1 MIELF
6 IGVVLVALIIS
17 TLVDLK
23 TFEIPDAITHF
34 LIFFGVGAHVLLSL
48 NADFE
53 ISNLFVSIAIATAF
67 GLMMYY
73 TGQWGGGDSKLLI
86 GMSAMLP
93 MYTLN
98 APYPFIVS
106 FIVNLMIAGGIYSTL
121 FLIKES
127 VIHFRSINSSI
138 PYLKYFGLMSLILIL
153 TKFYIFGASLAVL
166 MILILAMHVQNNFF
180 VKKISP
186 QKLVEG
192 DWVLD
197 ELKYRGKLIFK
208 PKKTGVSKKD
218 LILIKK
224 YIRKELNVKSG
235 IAFGPAFLIAF
246 LLTMKFGD
254 LIFTILSDYLS
265 KI

>member
-6 IGVVLVALIIS
+6 IGVVLIALIIS
-17 TLVDLK
+17 TFVDLK

-34 LIFFGVGAHVLLSL
+34 LILFGIGAHVLLSL
-48 NADFE
+48 NDAFV
-53 ISNLFVSIAIATAF
+53 ISNLFISIGIAAIF

-73 TGQWGGGDSKLLI
+73 TGQWGGGDAKLLI

-93 MYTLN
+93 SYVLN

-121 FLIKES
+121 FLIHKS
-127 VIHFRSINSSI
+127 VVNSIKINSDLPFIKYMLMLSI
-138 PYLKYFGLMSLILIL
+138 ILIFG
-153 TKFYIFGASLAVL
+153 KIYILGASLMIL
-166 MILILAMHVQNNFF
+166 MILILAMHIQNKFF
-180 VKKISP
+180 IKKIELTN
-186 QKLVEG
+186 LVEG

-197 ELKYRGKLIFK
+197 ELKYRGKIIFK
-208 PKKTGVSKKD
+208 PKNTGVSKKD
-218 LILIKK
+218 IFMIQKYFKKPVTIKT
-224 YIRKELNVKSG
+224 G

-246 LLTMKFGD
+246 FLTLKFGD
-254 LIFTILSDYLS
+254 LIFMLLSKYLS

>member
-1 MIELF
+1 MLELF

-17 TLVDLK
+17 TLIDLK
-23 TFEIPDAITHF
+23 TFEIPDFLTHF
-34 LIFFGVGAHVLLSL
+34 LILFGIGAHVILSL
-48 NADFE
+48 NSNFA
-53 ISNLFVSIAIATAF
+53 ISTLFISLGIATAF
-67 GLMMYY
+67 GLIMYY

-93 MYTLN
+93 SYTLN

-127 VIHFRSINSSI
+127 IFNFKKINLKL
-138 PYLKYFGLMSLILIL
+138 PFLKYFAFMSLILIL
-153 TKFYIFGASLAVL
+153 FKFYIFGAALSV
-166 MILILAMHVQNNFF
+166 MIILILAMHVQNNFF
-180 VKKISP
+180 VKKILP
-186 QKLVEG
+186 KNLVEG

-208 PKKTGVSKKD
+208 PKKTGVSKAD
-218 LILIKK
+218 VILIKK
-224 YIRKELNVKSG
+224 YFKKSLNVKSG

-246 LLTMKFGD
+246 LLTLKYGD
-254 LIFTILSDYLS
+254 LIFTLLSAYLS

>member
-1 MIELF
+1 MLELF

-23 TFEIPDAITHF
+23 TFEIPDFLTYF
-34 LIFFGVGAHVLLSL
+34 LIIFGIGAHVLLSL
-48 NADFE
+48 NSNFE
-53 ISNLFVSIAIATAF
+53 ISTLFISLGIATAF

-93 MYTLN
+93 SYTLN

-106 FIVNLMIAGGIYSTL
+106 FIINLMIAGGIYSTL
-121 FLIKES
+121 FLIKVSIFNSEK
-127 VIHFRSINSSI
+127 INSKL
-138 PYLKYFGLMSLILIL
+138 PFLKYMALISLILL
-153 TKFYIFGASLAVL
+153 LSNFYILGAAFAVM

-180 VKKISP
+180 VKKILP
-186 QKLVEG
+186 KNLVEG
-192 DWVLD
+192 DWILD
-197 ELKYRGKLIFK
+197 ELTYHGKLIFK
-208 PKKTGVSKKD
+208 PKKTGVSKAD
-218 LILIKK
+218 VILIKK
-224 YIRKELNVKSG
+224 YFKKSLNVKSG
-235 IAFGPAFLIAF
+235 LAFGPAFLIAF
-246 LLTMKFGD
+246 LLTLKYGD

>member
-1 MIELF
+1 MLELF
-6 IGVVLVALIIS
+6 IGIVLVALIIS
-17 TLVDLK
+17 TFVDLK

-34 LIFFGVGAHVLLSL
+34 LIFFGIGSHVILSI
-48 NADFE
+48 NGDF
-53 ISNLFVSIAIATAF
+53 ILSNLFVSLAIATIF

-127 VIHFRSINSSI
+127 IVHFKNINSDL
-138 PYLKYFGLMSLILIL
+138 PFLKYLLVISILLILSKIYIL
-153 TKFYIFGASLAVL
+153 GASLAVL
-166 MILILAMHVQNNFF
+166 VILILAMHVQNKFF
-180 VKKISP
+180 VKKILP
-186 QKLVEG
+186 KDLVEG

-197 ELKYRGKLIFK
+197 ELKYRGKLIFI
-208 PKKTGVSKKD
+208 PKTTGVSKKD
-218 LILIKK
+218 IFLIQKHFSK
-224 YIRKELNVKSG
+224 PLNVKSG
-235 IAFGPAFLIAF
+235 VAFGPAFLIAF
-246 LLTMKFGD
+246 LITMKFGD
-254 LIFTILSDYLS
+254 LIFTILSEYLS

>member
-1 MIELF
+1 MLDLF

-17 TLVDLK
+17 TLIDLK
-23 TFEIPDAITHF
+23 TFEIPDFLTHF
-34 LIFFGVGAHVLLSL
+34 LILFGIGAHVILSINSNFELLT
-48 NADFE
+48 
-53 ISNLFVSIAIATAF
+53 LFVSLGIATLF

-86 GMSAMLP
+86 GISAMLP
-93 MYTLN
+93 AYVLN

-127 VIHFRSINSSI
+127 IFNFKKINSEL
-138 PYLKYFGLMSLILIL
+138 PFLKYVAIMSLILIL
-153 TKFYIFGASLAVL
+153 SKVYIFGAMLSVIL
-166 MILILAMHVQNNFF
+166 ILILAIHIQNNFF
-180 VKKISP
+180 VKKILP
-186 QKLVEG
+186 ENLVEG

-197 ELKYRGKLIFK
+197 ELKYRGKLIFS
-208 PKKTGVSKKD
+208 PKKTGVSKSD
-218 LILIKK
+218 IILIKK
-224 YIRKELNVKSG
+224 YFKKTLNVKSG

-246 LLTMKFGD
+246 LLTIKYGD
-254 LIFTILSDYLS
+254 LIFTILSEYLS

>member
-1 MIELF
+1 MLDLF
-6 IGVVLVALIIS
+6 IGVVLAALIIS
-17 TLVDLK
+17 TIVDLK

-48 NADFE
+48 NGSFL
-53 ISNLFVSIAIATAF
+53 ISNLFISLAIATVF

-86 GMSAMLP
+86 GMSTMLP

-127 VIHFRSINSSI
+127 LVNFSKINSDL
-138 PYLKYFGLMSLILIL
+138 PFLKYLFVVSIALILG
-153 TKFYIFGASLAVL
+153 KFYILGASLAVL
-166 MILILAMHVQNNFF
+166 MILVLAMHVQNKFF
-180 VKKISP
+180 VKKILP
-186 QKLVEG
+186 KNLVEG

-197 ELKYRGKLIFK
+197 ELKYRGKIIFK
-208 PKKTGVSKKD
+208 PKTTGVSKKD
-218 LILIKK
+218 ILAIKK
-224 YIRKELNVKSG
+224 HFKKPLNVKSG
-235 IAFGPAFLIAF
+235 VAFGPAFLIAF

-254 LIFTILSDYLS
+254 LIFTILSEYLS

>member
-1 MIELF
+1 MLELF
-6 IGVVLVALIIS
+6 IVVVLVALIIS

-23 TFEIPDAITHF
+23 TFEIPDFLTYF
-34 LIFFGVGAHVLLSL
+34 LIIFGIGAHVLLSL
-48 NADFE
+48 NSNFE
-53 ISNLFVSIAIATAF
+53 ISTLFISLGIATAF

-93 MYTLN
+93 SYTLN

-127 VIHFRSINSSI
+127 IFNSEKINSKL
-138 PYLKYFGLMSLILIL
+138 PFLKYMALISLILL
-153 TKFYIFGASLAVL
+153 LSKFYILGAAFAVM

-180 VKKISP
+180 VKKILP
-186 QKLVEG
+186 KNLVEG

-197 ELKYRGKLIFK
+197 ELTYHGKLIFK
-208 PKKTGVSKKD
+208 PKKTGVSKAD
-218 LILIKK
+218 VILIKK
-224 YIRKELNVKSG
+224 YFKKSINFKSG
-235 IAFGPAFLIAF
+235 LAFGPAFLIAF
-246 LLTMKFGD
+246 LLTLKYGD